1 MIYREA
7 CEQHLPWDAVLPEK
21 LEKQWEKFKKS
32 LLYKVKIPRSLA
44 MFKEPVQGIDLHMFG
59 DISGTGTVEA
69 LLAVV

>member
-1 MIYREA
+1 
-7 CEQHLPWDAVLPEK
+7 
-21 LEKQWEKFKKS
+21 
-32 LLYKVKIPRSLA
+32 